1 MYQVKVTK
9 SSDVDQDTFER
20 ALDFSR
26 SRIEKE
32 IKVVQLR
39 AIVRGNVIAV
49 DSTDPTVNW
58 DDLKRK
64 IKDCF
69 CARDGSLYEDFEGIE
84 WETSWSE

>member
-9 SSDVDQDTFER
+9 SPAVDQETFER

-26 SRIEKE
+26 RRIEDE
-32 IKVVQLR
+32 IEDVQLR
-39 AIVRGNVIAV
+39 AIVRGGVIAIE
-49 DSTDPTVNW
+49 SADPTVNW

-69 CARDGSLYEDFEGIE
+69 CVRDGSLYEDFEGIV
-84 WETSWSE
+84 WEASWS